1 MPVSSTP
8 MRASVSAFSKV
19 FLRMEEIIFSRW
31 SMDILLR
38 TACAFFAAAMA
49 SFISVK
55 MPMPVSV
62 PASVASGSEVSLTSR
77 WRNVGWGYF
86 PNNLKQWN
94 YKYKVAF
101 ALLDSNGEAA
111 QVIVDQECEPS
122 EWISG
127 STYSYEHDASVEVPA
142 GNYTWAVGIVDTEKD
157 NEPAID
163 LAVKA
168 DKKTGRWVRIADVTV
183 N

>member
-1 MPVSSTP
+1 M
-8 MRASVSAFSKV
+8 
-19 FLRMEEIIFSRW
+19 
-31 SMDILLR
+31 
-38 TACAFFAAAMA
+38 
-49 SFISVK
+49 
-55 MPMPVSV
+55 
-62 PASVASGSEVSLTSR
+62 
-77 WRNVGWGYF
+77 
-86 PNNLKQWN
+86 
-94 YKYKVAF
+94 
-101 ALLDSNGEAA
+101 
-111 QVIVDQECEPS
+111 IVDQECEPS